1 MAEIKSFNRDG
12 KSCEGKMFNE
22 LSWKMFNEPVL
33 KRSFRKIF
41 IVMEKKSPQNVNI
54 KVMRLQGHS
63 CFPVALQQ
71 QVVAKDTQARKDQAS
86 LC

>member
-12 KSCEGKMFNE
+12 KSCEGKMFIE

-41 IVMEKKSPQNVNI
+41 IVMEKNLHK
-54 KVMRLQGHS
+54 M
-63 CFPVALQQ
+63 
-71 QVVAKDTQARKDQAS
+71 
-86 LC
+86 